1 MTVGRGGGCLLGRGP
16 GSTSEAGTQ
25 EQQGVRQRV
34 RVGGGGP
41 GAKRRGRPARRPSRC
56 HRQRGLRRLFLPPPQ
71 HQFPLRLF
79 SVNKGRG
86 FAPALAG
93 LRGEETYL
101 SDPESPSVRQP

>member
-1 MTVGRGGGCLLGRGP
+1 MTVGRGGGCLLGRVQAASLRRGHRSSR
-16 GSTSEAGTQ
+16 GCGRECALEAGA
-25 EQQGVRQRV
+25 
-34 RVGGGGP
+34 P
-41 GAKRRGRPARRPSRC
+41 GAKRRGLPARRPSRC

-101 SDPESPSVRQP
+101 SDPESPSVRHP